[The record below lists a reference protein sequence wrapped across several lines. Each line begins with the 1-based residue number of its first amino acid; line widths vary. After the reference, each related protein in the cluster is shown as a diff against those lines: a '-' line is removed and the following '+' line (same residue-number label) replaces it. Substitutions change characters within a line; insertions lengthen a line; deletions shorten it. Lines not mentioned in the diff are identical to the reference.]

1 MFIIQSGLVW
11 VKFSC
16 NNLTLA
22 HQTHGSNRIELIA
35 ALPEAFHLHRKF
47 KGAVKQFY

>member
-1 MFIIQSGLVW
+1 MD
-11 VKFSC
+11 
-16 NNLTLA
+16 
-22 HQTHGSNRIELIA
+22 RIELIA